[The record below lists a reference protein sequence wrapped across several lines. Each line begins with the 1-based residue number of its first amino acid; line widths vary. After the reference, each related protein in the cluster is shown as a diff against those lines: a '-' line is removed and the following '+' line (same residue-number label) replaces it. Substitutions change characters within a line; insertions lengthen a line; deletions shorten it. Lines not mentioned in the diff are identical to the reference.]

1 MKGESK
7 VKKITVALAAMLI
20 ISLICI
26 GCSQGNVNEAS
37 SKEDSSVFSELFSNT
52 SSVTT
57 EESETVSSDTV
68 TSMEEESSAQS
79 EPVSSL
85 PPVSSEAPMSSEELT
100 SSASASVSE
109 PSAPSESPV
118 SSEYDF
124 ANVTYESYNKMSA
137 EEQYAFILT
146 FESPADFAL
155 WYHEEKAKYDAEHP
169 PIEIGPGGNIDL
181 SSIGGS
187 R

>member
-7 VKKITVALAAMLI
+7 VKKITVALAMMLI
-20 ISLICI
+20 ISFICI
-26 GCSQGNVNEAS
+26 GCSQGSVNEAS
-37 SKEDSSVFSELFSNT
+37 SKEDSSVSSEIFSRT
-52 SSVTT
+52 SSITT

-85 PPVSSEAPMSSEELT
+85 TPVSSETTPSTEESIDSS
-100 SSASASVSE
+100 S
-109 PSAPSESPV
+109 SAPSEPPV

-137 EEQYAFILT
+137 EEQYAFIQT